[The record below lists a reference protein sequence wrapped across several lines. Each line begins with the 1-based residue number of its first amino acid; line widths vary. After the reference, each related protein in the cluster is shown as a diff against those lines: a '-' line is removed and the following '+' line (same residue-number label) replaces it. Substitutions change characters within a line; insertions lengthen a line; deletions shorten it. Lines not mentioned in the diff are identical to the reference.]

1 MNKIIL
7 YYKIFLTIIMFS
19 ERVTVAKCHLN
30 VNINDP
36 LRRLVRRLIDDIA
49 IELVDTS
56 LLQMCSGDD
65 QFFNYRSIDIYLKIW
80 QKFDCI

>member
-7 YYKIFLTIIMFS
+7 YYKIFLTIIVVFS
-19 ERVTVAKCHLN
+19 ERETVAKCHLN
-30 VNINDP
+30 VF
-36 LRRLVRRLIDDIA
+36 RRLVRRLIDDIA

-65 QFFNYRSIDIYLKIW
+65 QLSYYFN
-80 QKFDCI
+80 